1 MITDAPNLPRLWAD
15 LLIEELLRS
24 GVGLFCLASG
34 SRSTPLVSAIAENP
48 RARERVLLHYDERGT
63 AFAALGYAR
72 ATGHPAAWI
81 TTSGTAVAN
90 GFPAV
95 VEASTDEAPMIL
107 LTADRPPELRDTG
120 ANQTIDQPHIF
131 GGYVRWSF
139 DLPAPDPR
147 IDPAM
152 VMTTAD
158 QAVHRTLHAPPGPV
172 HLNAPFREPLAPAA
186 DGEDYSEYLSGL
198 SRWLNGETPYTTYPA
213 TAPSADAEALY
224 RELRGAS
231 RGLLVAGRLGSAAER
246 DSVQSLAG
254 SLGWPLLPD
263 IASGLRLGGEAQNRA
278 AQNRAAYYDLLL
290 ADEKFAESHA
300 PEAVLHVGGRLV
312 SKRLQQHISR
322 SAPSPYAVVHASP
335 TRFDPDH
342 RVTHNVEAD
351 VAKFCC
357 ELAQLARRDPPHP
370 DAEWAESWS
379 IASRKSGE
387 ELERALPQ
395 SVEPSEPLV
404 ARAVSRLAPE
414 GWGLFLASSM
424 PVRDMDS
431 YAAADGSAP
440 EVGVNRGASGIDGT
454 VASAAGFSRG
464 LGRPVALVIG
474 DLALLHDLNSL
485 AMLRESPH
493 PLVIVAVNNDGG
505 GIFSFLPVSEH
516 RDIFE
521 PYFGTP
527 HGLCFES
534 AAEMFGLAYERPA
547 DGQSFSRAFQEACER
562 SSSTLIEVRT
572 NRDANLALHRDL
584 QQKISEAIPDA

>member
-15 LLIEELLRS
+15 LLIEELLRN
-24 GVGLFCLASG
+24 GVGLFCVAPG

-48 RARERVLLHYDERGT
+48 RARKKVLLHYDERGT

-72 ATGHPAAWI
+72 ATGLPAVWI

-90 GFPAV
+90 GLPAV
-95 VEASTDEAPMIL
+95 VEASTDEVPMIL
-107 LTADRPPELRDTG
+107 LTADRPPELRQSG
-120 ANQTIDQPHIF
+120 ANQTIDQPGIF
-131 GGYVRWSF
+131 GGYARWSF
-139 DLPAPDPR
+139 DLPAPDPL

-152 VMTTAD
+152 VLTTTD
-158 QAVHRTLHAPPGPV
+158 QAVHRTLRVPPGPV
-172 HLNAPFREPLAPAA
+172 HLNAAFREPLAPTA

-198 SRWLNGETPYTTYPA
+198 WRWLNGETPYTTYPA
-213 TAPSADAEALY
+213 SRPNVEAEPLY

-231 RGLLVAGRLGSAAER
+231 RGLIVAGRLGSSAER
-246 DSVQSLAG
+246 ESVRALSEA
-254 SLGWPLLPD
+254 LGWPLLPD
-263 IASGLRLGGEAQNRA
+263 IASGLRSTGNETPC
-278 AQNRAAYYDLLL
+278 RAAYYDLLL
-290 ADEKFAESHA
+290 AHENFAGSHA
-300 PEAVLHVGGRLV
+300 PDAVLHVGGRLV

-322 SAPSPYAVVHASP
+322 SAPSPYAVVHSSP

-351 VAKFCC
+351 VAKFCD
-357 ELAQLARRDPPHP
+357 ELTQLARRGPPRSGT
-370 DAEWAESWS
+370 EWVESWS
-379 IASRKSGE
+379 AASGKVGE
-387 ELERALPQ
+387 ALERALP
-395 SVEPSEPLV
+395 EGGEISEPLT
-404 ARAVSRLAPE
+404 ARAVSRLTPE

-424 PVRDMDS
+424 PVRDMDA
-431 YAAADGSAP
+431 YAAAGGPAL

-454 VASAAGFSRG
+454 VASAAGFARG

-485 AMLRESPH
+485 AMLRELPH
-493 PLVIVAVNNDGG
+493 PMVIVAINNDGR

-527 HGLCFES
+527 HGLGFES
-534 AAEMFGLAYERPA
+534 AAAMFGLAYERPESSEEFA
-547 DGQSFSRAFQEACER
+547 RAFRETCGR

-572 NRDANLALHRDL
+572 DRDANLALHRDL
-584 QQKISEAIPDA
+584 QQRVAEATPDA